1 MRRWFVRASLGRRGE
16 NAAARHLVR
25 KGYRILARNL
35 ELGNYELDIIAQKG
49 DTIAFV
55 EVKTRV
61 IAEDIRPEDSV
72 GRVKRRHIRKAAR
85 RYIQQ
90 HDDGSER
97 YYRYDIISVT
107 MPGKR
112 PTEIVH
118 FEDAFGAAE
127 DNF

>member
-1 MRRWFVRASLGRRGE
+1 MRAWFARAPLGQRGE

-35 ELGNYELDIIAQKG
+35 ELGKHELDIVAQKG
-49 DTIAFV
+49 DTVAFV

-61 IAEDIRPEDSV
+61 TVDEIRPEDSV

-90 HDDGSER
+90 HDRGGET

-112 PTEIVH
+112 PTEITH
-118 FEDAFGAAE
+118 IENAFGADE
-127 DNF
+127 

>member
-1 MRRWFVRASLGRRGE
+1 MRPWLPRASLGRRGE

-35 ELGNYELDIIAQKG
+35 EQGKYELDIVAQKG

-61 IAEDIRPEDSV
+61 TVEEIRPEDSV
-72 GRVKRRHIRKAAR
+72 GRVKRQHIRKAAR

-90 HDDGSER
+90 YDDGQT
-97 YYRYDIISVT
+97 YFRYDIVSVT

-112 PTEIVH
+112 PTAIDHIEN
-118 FEDAFGAAE
+118 AFGADE
-127 DNF
+127 